1 MKGLEL
7 RGSGLIGLEFRV
19 FSGFSFGTFSLWGL
33 FRAQFSFQSPV
44 LFFCVRGFVLSKDF
58 RKVIKGFEMG
68 FGFQG
73 LGVLGFRVG
82 FGVLGCLVF

>member
-1 MKGLEL
+1 M
-7 RGSGLIGLEFRV
+7 
-19 FSGFSFGTFSLWGL
+19 
-33 FRAQFSFQSPV
+33 
-44 LFFCVRGFVLSKDF
+44 LSKDF